1 MQLVTGTV
9 VEGKVV
15 LSGATLPEGAIVT
28 VLAQDTQSA
37 VKLPLHLQAELE
49 DALVE
54 ADHEEG
60 ISAEALFAELAQKR
74 G

>member
-15 LSGATLPEGAIVT
+15 LSGVTLPEGAVVT
-28 VLAQDTQSA
+28 VLAQEAQAS
-37 VKLPLHLQAELE
+37 VKLPAHLQAELE
-49 DALVE
+49 DALTE
-54 ADHEEG
+54 ADREEG
-60 ISAEALFAELAQKR
+60 ISADELFAKLEQR